1 MDLLMYHNGA
11 VPDDGLLDD
20 TKQAKF
26 LSAVLVFGHTP
37 FLLISHRFV
46 LCALLKNMYLQ
57 YVYVENSCLA
67 SGCNG

>member
-26 LSAVLVFGHTP
+26 LSAVLVFGQILLFCS
-37 FLLISHRFV
+37 FLTV
-46 LCALLKNMYLQ
+46 LSSAL
-57 YVYVENSCLA
+57 C
-67 SGCNG
+67 